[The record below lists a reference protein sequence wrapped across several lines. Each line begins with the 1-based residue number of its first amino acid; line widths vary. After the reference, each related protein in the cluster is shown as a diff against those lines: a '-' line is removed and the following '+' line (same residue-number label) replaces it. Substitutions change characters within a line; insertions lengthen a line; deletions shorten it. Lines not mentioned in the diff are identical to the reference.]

1 MIGTYGPQ
9 AKLICLISV
18 CWQLQLVWKVIC
30 TLYHCSI
37 KSNVTYEKCTSNVC
51 KLRNTY
57 SSNSRCERKLRRIFS
72 LCFVIRKQRKL
83 HFLSFWWWCEENIFS
98 HSIISYYKCIFFLL
112 FASVNPTTRYYVR
125 SKILKLIS

>member
-9 AKLICLISV
+9 AKLICLIVLATSIS
-18 CWQLQLVWKVIC
+18 LKGN
-30 TLYHCSI
+30 TLHHSI

-83 HFLSFWWWCEENIFS
+83 HFLSF
-98 HSIISYYKCIFFLL
+98 
-112 FASVNPTTRYYVR
+112 
-125 SKILKLIS
+125 